1 MLPRR
6 LTLALVPLLITGC
19 SGGLGKGLPDT
30 IAVQSE
36 PPGAAVIVMGQE
48 LGTTPLAIPVKTVF
62 PAAYAPELEAHYG
75 RIMMK
80 KSGCSDYVTTVDG
93 NVLGRGLK
101 VQLEC
106 TATAA
111 APPATDAPRNLTPD
125 TPPVTLTPGERLRQ
139 LDDIFRHG
147 LISDEEYRQ
156 LRRRILDTL

>member
-1 MLPRR
+1 MLPRC
-6 LTLALVPLLITGC
+6 LAPAIVPLLIAGC
-19 SGGLGKGLPDT
+19 SGGLGEGLPDT

-36 PPGAAVIVMGQE
+36 PPGAVVIVMGQE
-48 LGTTPLAIPVKTVF
+48 LGTTPLAIPVKSVF
-62 PAAYAPELEAHYG
+62 PAVYAPELEAQYG
-75 RIMMK
+75 RIMVK

-106 TATAA
+106 AATAA
-111 APPATDAPRNLTPD
+111 APPETAAPTNLTPD
-125 TPPVTLTPGERLRQ
+125 TPPTTLMPGERLRQ

-147 LISDEEYRQ
+147 LISDEEYQQ